1 MRKELPELF
10 RRIIRNA
17 AVLLVAITSI
27 SASTASAQDANAY
40 DAWARL
46 FDTIRPNWNDPDA
59 EAAPNFFTQEEYDA
73 VEEWQEGPL
82 GPPQGAARSYFEK
95 AESIAPLIRDLRE
108 STHFDAGL
116 DFSEG
121 FMLLLPHLSSMREV
135 CRISSHLARRAT
147 ATGDQNA
154 AVEWIGTLNEISSHS
169 GQDGTAIG
177 SLVGAAMYMR
187 SDQTME
193 LAIAN
198 GLIDAETAATVLESM
213 SMLREETDPFHF
225 GNSVTG
231 ERLLFNQTLD
241 SILGAKGNPLSDE
254 TLDVYRSAFG
264 DGAVEEI
271 LELSDGGDEIR
282 NTVNDLFDRM
292 QIAFDD
298 PDRERGI
305 ETLAEIENEAERSD
319 MPGILSEILPSLT
332 QIARARLRVERI
344 LNDRIRGLDAVASG
358 RVSPD
363 EIRNGAILWL
373 QIGRGMLEIPTDAQQ
388 AGLRMIG
395 IEALESAPA
404 EPDFEIWAAA
414 YRPIAAKWLMLG
426 LDAAAIAEADFDLT
440 SGRRPQSDSTKALGT
455 LRAAARGYLAD
466 AAYRLRKAMKMSGED
481 EYTPENERYV
491 AANEIAVTLA
501 LAGHLIRDPGVARV
515 RLAAAIIEDTA
526 SLLATE
532 EAQPMRTDPILRMQI
547 ADAAAKLP
555 RLDGLD
561 AQTATMED
569 ATRFADVELRSLEGD
584 AAASAATSLAT
595 IAPGRLYSI
604 FAAAEGRSVVRLE
617 TAPPARQAV
626 PEPFADVDDLFPYRP
641 IELADSPLDR
651 AGIRKAIRGALG
663 QVQERPEDAGRLLGR
678 LDFGRPLPIRRAA
691 DAAMVR
697 ITEIDEFCRA
707 PGAVSPAGDP

>member
-1 MRKELPELF
+1 V
-10 RRIIRNA
+10 IRQA
-17 AVLLVAITSI
+17 AVLLVAIVSI
-27 SASTASAQDANAY
+27 SAPTASAQDANAY
-40 DAWARL
+40 DAWSRL
-46 FDTIRPNWNDPDA
+46 FDTIRPNWNDPTP
-59 EAAPNFFTQEEYDA
+59 EAAPDFFTQEEYDA
-73 VEEWQEGPL
+73 IDEWREGPL
-82 GPPQGAARSYFEK
+82 EPPQGAARSYFEK
-95 AESIAPLIRDLRE
+95 AESITPLIRDLRG
-108 STHFDAGL
+108 TPHFDAGL
-116 DFSEG
+116 DLSQG

-135 CRISSHLARRAT
+135 CRISSNLARRAT
-147 ATGDQNA
+147 ATGDQRG
-154 AVEWIGTLNEISSHS
+154 AVEWIGTLNEISSHA

-177 SLVGAAMYMR
+177 SLVGAAMYMK

-198 GLIDAETAATVLESM
+198 GLIDADTAATILESM
-213 SMLREETDPFHF
+213 SMLREEADPFHF
-225 GNSVTG
+225 GDSVAG

-241 SILGAKGNPLSDE
+241 SILGAKGEPLSDE

-271 LELSDGGDEIR
+271 LELSDGGDGIR
-282 NTVNDLFDRM
+282 NTVNDLFERM

-305 ETLAEIENEAERSD
+305 ETLAEIETEAETSD
-319 MPGILSEILPSLT
+319 MPRIVSKILPSLT
-332 QIARARLRVERI
+332 QIAMARLRVERI

-373 QIGRGMLEIPTDAQQ
+373 QIGRGMLEIPTDAQR
-388 AGLRMIG
+388 AGVRVIG
-395 IEALESAPA
+395 SEVIEPAPA
-404 EPDFEIWAAA
+404 EPDSEIWAAA
-414 YRPIAAKWLMLG
+414 YRPIASKWLMLG
-426 LDAAAIAEADFDLT
+426 LDASAITEADFDIT

-466 AAYRLRKAMKMSGED
+466 AAYRLRRAMTMPGED
-481 EYTPENERYV
+481 ESTPENERYV
-491 AANEIAVTLA
+491 AANEIAVALA

-526 SLLATE
+526 ALLATN
-532 EAQPMRTDPILRMQI
+532 EAQAMRRDPILRMQI

-561 AQTATMED
+561 ASTATMQD
-569 ATRFADVELRSLEGD
+569 ARRFANVELRSLPGD
-584 AAASAATSLAT
+584 AADEAAASLGTVS
-595 IAPGRLYSI
+595 PGRLYSI
-604 FAAAEGRSVVRLE
+604 CAAAEGRKLVSSE
-617 TAPPARQAV
+617 TARPARQPV

-641 IELADSPLDR
+641 IELVDSQLDR
-651 AGIRKAIRGALG
+651 AGILAAIQDVLAE
-663 QVQERPEDAGRLLGR
+663 VEDRPEDAGRLLGR
-678 LDFGRPLPIRRAA
+678 LDLGQPLPIRRAA

-707 PGAVSPAGDP
+707 RGPVPPAGAP